1 MAALPTVAAE
11 PELATAPKEQRPGSA
26 VIDRLERLTN
36 LVATLLDTRR
46 PLTLD
51 EIVELVPGYPD
62 DKPSYRRQFE
72 RDKETLRGIG
82 IPIRLDSIDGLGP
95 EQGYSIPPDEY
106 YLAPLDLTPDEQ
118 AALHVA
124 VTAVRLEGS
133 PAPAEALWK
142 LGGREGEAANA
153 LAALPTVPALPS
165 LFDAY
170 RARATVTFR
179 YRGEPRHVDPWGIL
193 FRRGHW
199 YVVGHDHDRGD
210 RRSFRVDRIEGDVE
224 AGPAKAFEPPARL
237 EPGAMLGD
245 EPWRYGDE
253 EVVIARLAVD
263 AVHAATV
270 VGQVGEDAV
279 VARRDDGSVEIE
291 LPVTNMAA
299 FRSFALGLLD
309 GAEVVA
315 PPELRDE
322 VRSWLE
328 VLAGSES

>member
-1 MAALPTVAAE
+1 VHS
-11 PELATAPKEQRPGSA
+11 RPNARGRDDGGFA

-62 DKPSYRRQFE
+62 DKLSYRRQFE

-82 IPIRLDSIDGLGP
+82 IPVRVESVDSLGP
-95 EQGYSIPPDEY
+95 EQGYRILPDEY
-106 YLAPLDLTPDEQ
+106 YLPPLELTPDEQ

-124 VTAVRLEGS
+124 VTAVRLEGG

-153 LAALPTVPALPS
+153 LAALPTVPALPA

-170 RARATVTFR
+170 RSRATVTFR
-179 YRGEPRHVDPWGIL
+179 HRGELRHLDPWGIL

-199 YVVGHDHDRGD
+199 YVIGHDHDRGD
-210 RRSFRVDRIEGDVE
+210 RRSFRVDRIDGEVE
-224 AGPAKAFEPPARL
+224 TGPARAFEPPARL
-237 EPGAMLGD
+237 EPGAVVGD

-253 EVVIARLAVD
+253 EVVAARVAVD
-263 AVHAATV
+263 AIRASSV
-270 VGQVGEDAV
+270 VEQVGEDAV
-279 VARRDDGSVEIE
+279 VERRDDGGVVIE
-291 LPVTNMAA
+291 LPVTNAAA
-299 FRSFALGLLD
+299 FRSFVLGFLD
-309 GAEVVA
+309 AAEVIA

-322 VRSWLE
+322 MRAWLDDLARSDT
-328 VLAGSES
+328 

>member
-1 MAALPTVAAE
+1 M
-11 PELATAPKEQRPGSA
+11 
-26 VIDRLERLTN
+26 IDRLERLTN

-46 PLTLD
+46 PLTLE

-62 DKPSYRRQFE
+62 DKVAHRRQFE

-82 IPIRLDSIDGLGP
+82 IPVRLESVDDLGP
-95 EQGYSIPPDEY
+95 EQGYRILPDEY
-106 YLAPLDLTPDEQ
+106 YLPTLDLAPEEQ

-124 VTAVRLEGS
+124 VTAVRLEGG

-153 LAALPTVPALPS
+153 LAALPTVPALPA

-170 RARATVTFR
+170 RSRTTVTFG
-179 YRGEPRHVDPWGIL
+179 YRGEVRHVDPWGIL

-224 AGPAKAFEPPARL
+224 TGPAQGFEPPAHL

-253 EVVIARLAVD
+253 EVVSARAAVD
-263 AVHAATV
+263 AAQAATV
-270 VGQVGEDAV
+270 VEQVGKEAV
-279 VARRDDGSVEIE
+279 VERRDDGSVVVE
-291 LPVTNMAA
+291 LSVTNTAA
-299 FRSFALGLLD
+299 FRSFVLEFLD
-309 GAEVVA
+309 AAEVVA
-315 PPELRDE
+315 PAELRDE
-322 VRSWLE
+322 MRAWLE
-328 VLAGSES
+328 TLAGSDA

>member
-1 MAALPTVAAE
+1 M
-11 PELATAPKEQRPGSA
+11 
-26 VIDRLERLTN
+26 IDRLERLTN

-46 PLTLD
+46 PLTLE

-62 DKPSYRRQFE
+62 DKVAYRRQFE

-82 IPIRLDSIDGLGP
+82 IPVRLESVDDLGP
-95 EQGYSIPPDEY
+95 EQGYRILPDEY
-106 YLAPLDLTPDEQ
+106 YLPVLDLTPDEQ

-124 VTAVRLEGS
+124 VTAVRLEGG

-153 LAALPTVPALPS
+153 LAALPTVTALPA

-170 RARATVTFR
+170 RSRTPVTFK
-179 YRGEPRHVDPWGIL
+179 YRGELRHVDPWGIL

-199 YVVGHDHDRGD
+199 YVLGHDHDRGD

-224 AGPAKAFEPPARL
+224 IAPAQTFEPPANL
-237 EPGAMLGD
+237 KPGALLRD

-253 EVVIARLAVD
+253 EIVSARVAVD
-263 AVHAATV
+263 AMQAAAV
-270 VGQVGEDAV
+270 VEQVGEDAV
-279 VARRDDGSVEIE
+279 VERRDDGSVVVQ
-291 LPVTNMAA
+291 LSVTNTEA
-299 FRSFALGLLD
+299 FRSFVLGLLD
-309 GAEVVA
+309 AAEVVA

-322 VRSWLE
+322 MRAWLE
-328 VLAGSES
+328 ELARSDT